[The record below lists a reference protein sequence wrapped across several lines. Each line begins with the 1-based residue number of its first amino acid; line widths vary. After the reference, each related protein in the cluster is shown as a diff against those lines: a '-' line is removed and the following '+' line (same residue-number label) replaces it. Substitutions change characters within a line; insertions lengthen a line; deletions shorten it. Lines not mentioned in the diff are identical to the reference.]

1 MSTLHGAHVDGVASL
16 NQWTLRRTA
25 IAIQVGQPREGLDV
39 THMQP
44 PIVVCVGISA
54 YNLVQE
60 LSLPWQP
67 VVIAARHTITWGP
80 DYERTLAEQINGLL
94 SGLVVNKGHM
104 ITTAQIS

>member
-1 MSTLHGAHVDGVASL
+1 MALARLVLRINGHVVALGDDAQTSHM
-16 NQWTLRRTA
+16 QTA
-25 IAIQVGQPREGLDV
+25 KKVQGLLDS
-39 THMQP
+39 MQP

-60 LSLPWQP
+60 LSLPWRP
-67 VVIAARHTITWGP
+67 IVIAAQHTITWGP

-94 SGLVVNKGHM
+94 SGLAVNQGHM